1 MQAGLSLRV
10 SQHLALTPQLQQS
23 IRLLQLS
30 TLEMEQEIEHMLG
43 DNPFLERDEADS
55 SNDNNDSTSNDSAQ
69 PPTSA
74 PDSRAEEPLDA
85 IDSGAA
91 SADQE
96 RAGAE
101 FDAIPTD
108 WEGEGSF
115 DDADGPGGAEGIENL
130 LTRSSASAPGDDG
143 SEAFERVAQHE
154 SLAEHLHR
162 QALALRLG
170 PADRAAL
177 YFLIESLTDDGYLPD
192 PLPSLAEHLCES
204 TDPEDA
210 SKCCT
215 TCRWRW
221 ACCSTWSLP
230 VWAHAT
236 WHSAWCCNCG
246 HWRARARRTTPP
258 CCKWRSGCA
267 ANRWSYWL
275 GATCANWPSCATAR
289 ASRCARHWR

>member
-1 MQAGLSLRV
+1 MQA
-10 SQHLALTPQLQQS
+10 LALTN
-23 IRLLQLS
+23 I
-30 TLEMEQEIEHMLG
+30 
-43 DNPFLERDEADS
+43 A
-55 SNDNNDSTSNDSAQ
+55 STSNDSAQ

-101 FDAIPTD
+101 FDAIPPD
-108 WEGEGSF
+108 WEGEGNF
-115 DDADGPGGAEGIENL
+115 DDADSPEGTDGPESL
-130 LTRSSASAPGDDG
+130 LARSSASAPGDDG

-162 QALALRLG
+162 QALSLRLG

-204 TDPEDA
+204 TDPEERELVLHHLLHLMPNRHNH
-210 SKCCT
+210 
-215 TCRWRW
+215 RWYHPCFYLRYNPHHHRW
-221 ACCSTWSLP
+221 
-230 VWAHAT
+230 H
-236 WHSAWCCNCG
+236 
-246 HWRARARRTTPP
+246 RQ
-258 CCKWRSGCA
+258 
-267 ANRWSYWL
+267 
-275 GATCANWPSCATAR
+275 
-289 ASRCARHWR
+289 